1 MDFNDITDGFVLANL
16 PGSPAELHGMLCGRI
31 SGGKLCNED
40 ELVGLTAELLDE
52 ERERVEDLGDML
64 PDLYEFTRQQ
74 ICQDGFDF
82 KPILPEDELELNQR
96 LEALGDWCQG
106 YLFGL
111 GNSGLSGETELAED
125 IADALRDLAAI
136 SQIGMLE
143 EEEGEEDE
151 VSYTELVEYV
161 RVAVLLVY
169 AELGAER
176 SQKPRTLH

>member
-1 MDFNDITDGFVLANL
+1 MDFNDIAEGFVLANL
-16 PGSPAELHGMLCGRI
+16 PGSPSELHGMLCGRI
-31 SGGKLCNED
+31 SGGKLCDED

-52 ERERVEDLGDML
+52 ERERVEDMGDML

-111 GNSGLSGETELAED
+111 GNSGVSGETDLAED

-143 EEEGEEDE
+143 EEEDEEDE

-176 SQKPRTLH
+176 SQTPRTLH